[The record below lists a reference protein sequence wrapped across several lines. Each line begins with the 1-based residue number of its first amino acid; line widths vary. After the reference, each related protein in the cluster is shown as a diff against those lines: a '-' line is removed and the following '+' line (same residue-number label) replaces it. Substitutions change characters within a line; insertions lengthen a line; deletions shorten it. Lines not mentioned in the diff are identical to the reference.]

1 MYSMDIMGPNLWVSV
16 YKSYGRYD
24 SSASWPFV
32 LEHWTDSFK
41 TKVNIFIGS
50 AAKVVAVPNAPHKH
64 LKSINPNEI
73 SHKEDSFSPVSISK
87 VFSLTT
93 HQKNKQTTHTHK
105 LVFIVNTRD
114 LPQKVKIWP
123 LETSNEGTK
132 ASENLANEK
141 RNLQIPSM
149 IDEWKKNCPKTK
161 PISPKNRCTTFI
173 FIITML
179 SVWVCAILLSCSA
192 TGITRPLGLGEV
204 PFFFNM
210 LSVFF
215 RCYLV

>member
-1 MYSMDIMGPNLWVSV
+1 MRISQKTKVPLAQSWSTSPRKSTIFNTGNNYKCNKFLIWSTFCRKECFVRSVNMRSGWIFVVVQWINSRNQVHYWLNHLFMYSMDIMGPNLWVSV

-64 LKSINPNEI
+64 LNSINPNEI

-93 HQKNKQTTHTHK
+93 HQKKKQTTHTQ
-105 LVFIVNTRD
+105 TR
-114 LPQKVKIWP
+114 IHC
-123 LETSNEGTK
+123 EH
-132 ASENLANEK
+132 
-141 RNLQIPSM
+141 
-149 IDEWKKNCPKTK
+149 
-161 PISPKNRCTTFI
+161 
-173 FIITML
+173 
-179 SVWVCAILLSCSA
+179 
-192 TGITRPLGLGEV
+192 
-204 PFFFNM
+204 
-210 LSVFF
+210 
-215 RCYLV
+215 